1 MAEDKRDALI
11 SVGSNTMGAVA
22 GAAAEIAFPQL
33 GIANAVIAPIFTA
46 VSQGLAHRIVCHNE
60 NTRMNIVYKQAILK
74 IQQKLDDKQ
83 VPRNDDFYQNDEY
96 QQSSASKILEETLL
110 KCKDEVEAKKMAGYS
125 SFLANISFDHS
136 ISYEEGN
143 AMAAKYASLS
153 LQQIR
158 ILRYLNEGNII
169 PLGRWEKYMLKYE
182 ELKHYFTFYSDCLSL
197 YNDRLAGQPEAAKGT
212 IQLGTPEICESQLGL
227 MICTLFDQKLTD
239 EDNEFIKTK
248 IQTIQAIVDRLK
260 EPE

>member
-1 MAEDKRDALI
+1 MAEEKREALI
-11 SVGSNTMGAVA
+11 SVGSNTIGAVA
-22 GAAAEIAFPQL
+22 GAATGIAFPQL
-33 GIANAVIAPIFTA
+33 GIANAIIAPIFTA
-46 VSQGLAHRIVCHNE
+46 VSQGLAHRIVCYNE
-60 NTRMNIVYKQAILK
+60 NTRMNTVYEQAIIK
-74 IQQKLDDKQ
+74 IQQKLDDNQ
-83 VPRNDDFYQNDEY
+83 VPRSDDFYQNDEY

-110 KCKDEVEAKKMAGYS
+110 KCKDEVEAKKMSGYS

-158 ILRYLNEGNII
+158 ILRCLNEGYII

-197 YNDRLAGQPEAAKGT
+197 YNERLAGQSEAAKGT
-212 IQLGTPEICESQLGL
+212 LQLGTPEICESQLGR
-227 MICTLFDQKLTD
+227 MMCSLFDQKLTG
-239 EDNEFIKTK
+239 EDKEFIETK
-248 IQTIQAIVDRLK
+248 INTIQAIVDRLK
-260 EPE
+260 EKE